1 MNENQQLVI
10 KLNQG
15 TILSVISWGV
25 ILFLIYYLRDLVL
38 VVLTSIVIASAVQP
52 AARRLEKWHLPFV
65 LAVLTVYLSTV
76 LVFLFAIYFLLPP
89 LFSDL
94 LTVVSTVP
102 EQLIVFVKS
111 NPAWEIFT
119 NLSDTL
125 LAKLSLVDW
134 LQHNSFSPSPN
145 PVQLLSQIMGGL
157 INLVLIIVIS
167 FYLAVQKNGVEDFLR
182 LVLPQSHENYVIG
195 LWRRVEI
202 KIGRWAQGQLLL
214 GLIVGPLVY
223 LGLTILG
230 VKYALLLAMLAA
242 VFELIPYFGPTLSA
256 VPAVLLGFSAGIPVG
271 LMVIG
276 LYVIIQQFENH
287 LIYPLVVQKIIG
299 VPPLLAILSLL
310 IGWRLAGLLGFILA
324 VPVATILMELANDI
338 GAKKGIFRANTSSH

>member
-310 IGWRLAGLLGFILA
+310 IGWRLVGLLGFILA